1 MICKYIL
8 YFSNSNIH
16 ITMKN
21 NKTVLLT
28 AAFGLSI
35 IMTSCSDSLSDTTD
49 GRLRYWISTL
59 ASDDFEGRA
68 PGTEGGQL
76 TKNFI
81 SQTFQDL
88 NLDPIDGSYFLDV
101 PTSEITLKDSSYLTL
116 SFRGNDRKMINGK
129 EVVFWTKQ
137 ARDYRKIRDSEVV
150 FVGYGIVAPEYNWN
164 DYEGIDVTGKTVVIL
179 VNDPGFATG
188 KLRLFNGRS
197 MTYYGRWTYKF
208 EEAARQGAAAAI
220 IVHEEEPAAYPWSV
234 VENSW
239 QGPQLDL
246 QRDDLGADRVT
257 LEGWI
262 RDDSLND
269 VLNFTGFD
277 YDGLKDIAL
286 EKTFSAFPLRG
297 LTLSSEIHNK
307 VRYLQ
312 SHNIAAIK
320 KGNVKPDEY
329 ILFMA
334 HWDHLGMMELIEP
347 GQDIIVNGAVDNATG
362 VASVLE
368 FAKRFS
374 EVETDR
380 SIMFL
385 AVTLEESGLLGSEYF
400 AKYPPV
406 DLSNIVAG
414 FNYDAILPTGLTN
427 DMVVVGYGASELEDL
442 LEQELEKS
450 GRYINPD
457 PNPEKGYFYR
467 SDHIS
472 LAKRG
477 VPMLYADGGFDLVE
491 GGKDAGF
498 AIEEEYR
505 LNAYHGV
512 ADEYE
517 ESWNLEGLNQS
528 IDVIFNISKEL
539 ANNSQWPNWY
549 EGNEFKS
556 TRDISRSGK

>member
-1 MICKYIL
+1 MKINKIHSL
-8 YFSNSNIH
+8 LFLLGISIFISN
-16 ITMKN
+16 
-21 NKTVLLT
+21 
-28 AAFGLSI
+28 
-35 IMTSCSDSLSDTTD
+35 CSDSLSDTTD

-59 ASDDFEGRA
+59 SSDEFEGRA

-81 SQTFQDL
+81 SKTFQDFD
-88 NLDPIDGSYFLDV
+88 LDPVDGSYFLDV
-101 PTSEITLKDSSYLTL
+101 PASEITLKDSSYLTL
-116 SFRGNDRKMINGK
+116 SFRGNDRKMITGD

-164 DYEGIDVTGKTVVIL
+164 DYEGVDVKGKTVVIL
-179 VNDPGFATG
+179 INDPGFATG
-188 KLRLFNGRS
+188 KLRLFNGKS

-246 QRDDLGADRVT
+246 QRDDLGADRVI

-262 RDDSLND
+262 KDNILND

-277 YDGLKDIAL
+277 YDSLKQIAL

-312 SHNIAAIK
+312 SHNIAAVK
-320 KGNVKPDEY
+320 KGIVYPDEY

-334 HWDHLGMMELIEP
+334 HWDHLGMIDSTQP
-347 GQDIIVNGAVDNATG
+347 GENNIMNGAVDNATG
-362 VASVLE
+362 VAAILE

-400 AKYPPV
+400 AKYPPI
-406 DLSNIVAG
+406 DLANIVAG
-414 FNYDAILPTGLTN
+414 FNYDGILPTGLTN

-442 LEQELEKS
+442 LENELAKS

-472 LAKRG
+472 FAKRG
-477 VPMLYADGGFDLVE
+477 VPVLYADGGFDLVA
-491 GGKDAGF
+491 GGKEAGF
-498 AIEEEYR
+498 LIEEQYR
-505 LNAYHGV
+505 VDAYHGV
-512 ADEYE
+512 ADEYD
-517 ESWNLEGLNQS
+517 ESWNLDGLNQS
-528 IDVIFNISKEL
+528 IDVIFNISNEL
-539 ANNSQWPNWY
+539 ANSQQWPNWY
-549 EGNEFKS
+549 DGNEFKS
-556 TRDISRSGK
+556 IRDASREGK

>member
-1 MICKYIL
+1 M
-8 YFSNSNIH
+8 
-16 ITMKN
+16 TMQI
-21 NKTVLLT
+21 NKTHSLL
-28 AAFGLSI
+28 FLVGI
-35 IMTSCSDSLSDTTD
+35 FIFITSCSDSLSDTTD

-59 ASDDFEGRA
+59 SSDEFEGRA
-68 PGTEGGQL
+68 PGTQGGQL

-81 SQTFQDL
+81 SKTFQDL
-88 NLDPIDGSYFLDV
+88 NLDPVNDSYFLDV

-116 SFRGNDRKMINGK
+116 SFRGNDRKMITGD

-137 ARDYRKIRDSEVV
+137 AREYRKIRDSEVV

-164 DYEGIDVTGKTVVIL
+164 DYEGIDVKGKTVVIL

-220 IVHEEEPAAYPWSV
+220 VVHEEEPAAYPWSV

-246 QRDDLGADRVT
+246 QRDDLGADRVI

-262 RDDSLND
+262 RDSTLTD
-269 VLNFTGFD
+269 VLNFTGFN
-277 YDGLKDIAL
+277 YESLKEIAL

-312 SHNIAAIK
+312 SHNIAAVK
-320 KGNVKPDEY
+320 KGSVQPDEY

-334 HWDHLGMMELIEP
+334 HWDHLGFMEGAQI
-347 GQDIIVNGAVDNATG
+347 GDDKIANGAVDNATG
-362 VASVLE
+362 VAAVFE

-374 EVETDR
+374 EIETDR

-400 AKYPPV
+400 AKYPPI

-442 LEQELEKS
+442 LEDELSKS

-457 PNPEKGYFYR
+457 PNPDKGYFYR

-472 LAKRG
+472 FAKRG
-477 VPMLYADGGFDLVE
+477 VPVLYADGGFDLVD
-491 GGKDAGF
+491 GGKEAGF
-498 AIEEEYR
+498 VIEEQYR
-505 LNAYHGV
+505 LDAYHGV
-512 ADEYE
+512 ADEYD
-517 ESWNLEGLNQS
+517 ESWNLDGLNQS

-539 ANNSQWPNWY
+539 ANSSQWPNWY

-556 TRDISRSGK
+556 IRDASRSGK